1 VREAALSVATRQ
13 EKLEAALLIAKEKEK
28 MWSEKVRVLLTI
40 WMYLV
45 GEVTHSAYLLLSTS
59 FRLLS
64 ISLPLS
70 LSRSLSLDFSVSLSL
85 TS

>member
-1 VREAALSVATRQ
+1 
-13 EKLEAALLIAKEKEK
+13 

-40 WMYLV
+40 CMYLV

-70 LSRSLSLDFSVSLSL
+70 LSLSLVLSLLIFLSLSH
-85 TS
+85 